1 MPHAYV
7 TLDVFT
13 KHIFCGNPLAV
24 VFDAATLDDT
34 AMQNIAREFNL
45 SETTFVLPS
54 ERADNTH
61 RVRIFT
67 PVAELPFAGHPT
79 LGTAVALALASS
91 PPLDRAE
98 YRFEEG
104 IGVVPVSVTK
114 TPDGIMRAEL
124 SVAQRPLRMPETQ
137 SAAVWADILGLEES
151 AVCPGDAQIG
161 LWTCGTP
168 FSFVPVASLS
178 ALSAASV
185 DMAGWRQ
192 HLNSEESTGAFVF
205 TRDTNDKAIDIR
217 ARMFAPEHGI
227 AEDPATGSA
236 VAALAGWLV
245 DSDKPDDGTHHWT
258 IAQGVEMGRR
268 SLLDLEAD
276 VKNGRILGVRVGGCA
291 VPVTTGMITDP

>member
-1 MPHAYV
+1 MPHAFV

-13 KHIFCGNPLAV
+13 KDIFGGNPLAV

-45 SETTFVLPS
+45 SETTFVLPPDH
-54 ERADNTH
+54 ANNTH

-79 LGTAVALALASS
+79 LGTAVALALAAS
-91 PPLDRAE
+91 PPQDHAE

-104 IGVVPVSVTK
+104 IGVVPVSVSK
-114 TPDGIMRAEL
+114 TPDGVMRAEL
-124 SVAQRPLRMPETQ
+124 SVAQRPLRLPDTQ
-137 SAAVWADILGLEES
+137 SPAVWADVLGLEES
-151 AVCPGDAQIG
+151 ALCPGDAQIG

-168 FSFVPVASLS
+168 FSFVPVAGLD
-178 ALSAASV
+178 ALGAASV

-192 HLNSEESTGAFVF
+192 HLNSEETTGVFVF
-205 TRDTNDKAIDIR
+205 TRDTHDRTINVR
-217 ARMFAPEHGI
+217 ARMFAPDHGI

-245 DSDKPDDGTHHWT
+245 DSDKPDDGTHRWT
-258 IAQGVEMGRR
+258 IAQGVEMGRSSR
-268 SLLDLEAD
+268 LDLEAD

-291 VPVTTGMITDP
+291 VPVTTGMITDA

>member
-1 MPHAYV
+1 MPHAFV

-13 KHIFCGNPLAV
+13 KQIFGGNPLAV
-24 VFDAATLDDT
+24 VFDAAGLDSA
-34 AMQNIAREFNL
+34 AMQKIAREFNL

-54 ERADNTH
+54 EHPDNTH

-79 LGTAVALALASS
+79 LGTAVALALAAS
-91 PPLDRAE
+91 PPQDRVE
-98 YRFEEG
+98 YRFEES
-104 IGVVPVSVTK
+104 IGVIPVSVAK
-114 TPDGIMRAEL
+114 TSDGVMRAEL
-124 SVAQRPLRMPETQ
+124 SVAQRPLRLPDTL
-137 SAAVWADILGLEES
+137 SPAIWADVLSLEES
-151 AVCPGDAQIG
+151 ALCPGDAQIG

-168 FSFVPVASLS
+168 FSFVPVANLE
-178 ALSAASV
+178 ALGSASV
-185 DMAGWRQ
+185 DMTAWRQ
-192 HLNSEESTGAFVF
+192 HLNNEESTEAFVF
-205 TRDTNDKAIDIR
+205 TRETNDRTIDIR
-217 ARMFAPEHGI
+217 ARMFAPDLGI

-245 DSDKPDDGTHHWT
+245 DSDKPDDGTHRWI
-258 IAQGVEMGRR
+258 IAQGVEMGRS